1 MSIQIKKAMVL
12 AAGEGRRMRPLTDD
26 RPKPLVEVGG
36 RALIDRAIDRLEAAG
51 VEEVVVNL
59 HYMADMLEA
68 HLKGRKSPRITFSD
82 ERDALLETGGGV
94 KRALPYL
101 GNEPFFVV
109 NSDALWIDPAHGKD
123 NLRAMMDAFDASK
136 AGYLMLVTERAG
148 SIGFTGRGDFDM
160 DEAGHLAWRKQ
171 DHDAPIMF
179 AGVQIMQ
186 ASDFADAKEE
196 AFSNTWVWNTR
207 LIPEGRFIGHRL
219 EGRWLHASSAE
230 DVAAIDEVLRDA
242 P

>member
-51 VEEVVVNL
+51 IEEVVVNL

-68 HLKGRKSPRITFSD
+68 HLSKRESPRIAFSD

-94 KRALPYL
+94 RRALPHF
-101 GNEPFFVV
+101 GDEPFFVV
-109 NSDALWIDPAHGKD
+109 NSDALWIDPPDGKD
-123 NLRAMMDAFDASK
+123 NLRAMMDAFDAEV
-136 AGYLMLVTERAG
+136 GYLMLVTEREG

-160 DEAGHLAWRKQ
+160 DEAGHLAWRKEGR
-171 DHDAPIMF
+171 DAPIMF

-186 ASDFADAKEE
+186 ASLFEDAKED
-196 AFSNTWVWNTR
+196 AFSNTWVWNTQ

-230 DVAAIDEVLRDA
+230 DVEAIEQVLRDA
-242 P
+242 S